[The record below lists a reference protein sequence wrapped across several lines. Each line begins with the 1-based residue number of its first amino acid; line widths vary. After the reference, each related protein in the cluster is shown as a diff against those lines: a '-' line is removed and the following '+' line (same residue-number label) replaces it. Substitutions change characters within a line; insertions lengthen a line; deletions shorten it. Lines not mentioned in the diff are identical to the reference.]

1 MDKRT
6 HKQRRRKLPTRM
18 LALLLSFSFLWND
31 AAIVSL
37 AAESGEEK
45 STEESYRQA
54 LEEFDSYKEELNTL
68 YEGIDFKAAE
78 DKNEDSYTSHVL
90 IVQLKGGMNTAV
102 PSTNPRYVMDLGDGL
117 FAVSYPDADSTKDAE
132 AVLKESSEISYVEPD
147 YILKTCD
154 LTEEPEQESGEEESE
169 TDNPAPE
176 SDIEESLMENDNEEL
191 NVPETGA
198 YQEGTPTLQEAENLV
213 LESNLS
219 TNASSAQENS
229 ESTEENVPEE
239 IPEEKVRVILL
250 DDVDSEEEG
259 SFHGNH
265 VQDVFWTSLSENG
278 GNADGVE
285 FISLSAFDK
294 NGYGTTLTTY
304 LSVHTAMK
312 LDADV
317 LVMPFAGNG
326 ESELLTRLFDE
337 TEDKGIFLV
346 SSIGNEGTDAE
357 TVLPAQHK
365 NVISIG
371 SVTAG
376 KERCGYSN
384 YGENL
389 DFVCYGKYKTTDG
402 ETFRGTSAACAYFAG
417 YAVSIKEKNRE
428 MAVNELLD
436 SLKNEAEDL
445 GTPGK
450 DEDYGYGLIGGIP
463 EGAVDEMADAPA
475 AKGEDESSKSE
486 DQTEELETQEPEAYA
501 VMASSPFRI
510 YQYGNGYVGIEL
522 HGFSSYPSMK
532 IGVWCIEN
540 GQDDLCWYNMTK
552 RDDGVWIY
560 TFPLSNHGQEGVYA
574 VHAYYG
580 STNTATGSFTVSGPS
595 ATGALVGATGST
607 DTLYAYGFNIK
618 PGSNTI
624 SKVQLAVWTE
634 EYGQDDLC
642 WYDAWQAWSNADG
655 TTYAVAFDIKEHK
668 RLASGTY
675 NVHVYVTDTA
685 GIRKCVATW
694 RGTATC
700 TSSYNQNMSKTGYH
714 VEQTGSEECYH
725 YASNASAFV
734 TCMAKTLTP
743 SNGDL
748 YNGYYVENH
757 SGTDFPLSNLRV
769 ESNTPDDNYY
779 AAMRQDRVKLISMY
793 VDAPDIGKIT
803 LAHPYYC
810 GKDGYAGYACIRHN
824 FSYCDK
830 TAQWFYSGAE
840 HEMLWCGQQSRPSN
854 PEHHPRDFAHVVG
867 IYSLK
872 PNTYTIS
879 FDGNGATSGSMGN
892 LSMTYD
898 TPKNLPANGFKRNG
912 YKFAGWST
920 SPNGNVDYT
929 DKQSVKNLTAQNGG
943 TVTLYAKW
951 VASNPPTII
960 RIKNVQN
967 RTDGFWTYA
976 YVEDNGD
983 GISRVVFP
991 IWSRKN
997 GQDDLMTDWYH
1008 KAAGTKGEYKVD
1020 GETYNYRYYTKASS
1034 HNNEYGLH
1042 DVHVYAIDNYEGHSC
1057 KTSTFQ
1063 YEYQIAYIGNGQD
1076 AGADFVQYRKKSGTT
1091 EILFDNGGIKKKEQ
1105 YFLKDAKV
1113 SFKDSITGE
1122 EIYEDTTQTV
1132 VGWSL
1137 KNDNNQSTMY
1147 PAGASY
1153 STEELLLEAMK
1164 QGNLTSGSPAEAYE
1178 SYPKGGVKTGIDET
1192 AYLTGSDI
1200 FVNLYAVWDKGAVIE
1215 AYDLYYTLADAQAGV
1230 ISEEEL
1236 LSQAAAYDEELKT
1249 DQNPDGEMAH
1259 GTDKAKNT
1267 SFTVSDYSE
1276 SDFTSFTKSGK
1287 VSITY
1292 EAVDAAGNHT
1302 KRMVD
1307 VHIIDP
1313 DAKNMLKAKGDIRFI
1328 SSKYLD
1334 TLREDSVWRTEEEYK
1349 NLLNETLSYK
1359 RTNPD
1364 TSDPLPVFG
1373 DAYKRTIE
1381 GTGTWNKTPKAE
1393 WRFTKEQIGE
1403 VKEYLDTYGPSNY
1416 QTENGL
1422 SQFMDTFGTC
1432 KVK

>member
-1 MDKRT
+1 MNKRI
-6 HKQRRRKLPTRM
+6 HKQRKRKIPTRM

-45 STEESYRQA
+45 STEESYQQA

-68 YEGIDFKAAE
+68 YEGIDFKAAG

-317 LVMPFAGNG
+317 LIMPFAGNG

-389 DFVCYGKYKTTDG
+389 DFVCYGKYKTTEG

-417 YAVSIKEKNRE
+417 YAVSIKEKNRK

-475 AKGEDESSKSE
+475 AKEEDESSKSE
-486 DQTEELETQEPEAYA
+486 ERTEEQETLEPETLEPEAYA

-580 STNTATGSFTVSGPS
+580 STNTATGSFTVSGSS

-655 TTYAVAFDIKEHK
+655 TTYAVSFDIKEHK
-668 RLASGTY
+668 RLASGIY

-700 TSSYNQNMSKTGYH
+700 TSSYNPNQSKTGYH
-714 VEQTGSEECYH
+714 VEQTGTENCYH
-725 YASNASAFV
+725 D
-734 TCMAKTLTP
+734 P
-743 SNGDL
+743 SGCAL
-748 YNGYYVENH
+748 VACAGEGLAP
-757 SGTDFPLSNLRV
+757 S
-769 ESNTPDDNYY
+769 DNYLWNSK
-779 AAMRQDRVKLISMY
+779 RVINPTSHPLNVSWQIISVEGDY
-793 VDAPDIGKIT
+793 GNGNNQISHRALLATVDGDINANTAYDVARPCACSG
-803 LAHPYYC
+803 
-810 GKDGYAGYACIRHN
+810 GYAGYTYIYWM
-824 FSYCDK
+824 FSYCEK
-830 TAQWFYSGAE
+830 CEKWI
-840 HEMLWCGQQSRPSN
+840 C
-854 PEHHPRDFAHVVG
+854 VG
-867 IYSLK
+867 SMHKWIGSANGDIGINEIHSSPYDHTVGVYALK
-872 PNTYTIS
+872 PNTYTVS
-879 FDGNGATSGSMGN
+879 FNGNGATSGSMGN

-920 SPNGNVDYT
+920 SPNGSVAYT

-951 VASNPPTII
+951 VPSNPPTII

-1008 KAAGTKGEYKVD
+1008 KAAGTKGEYEVD

-1076 AGADFVQYRKKSGTT
+1076 AGADFIQYRKKSGITDA
-1091 EILFDNGGIKKKEQ
+1091 LSDNGGTKKKEQ

-1147 PAGASY
+1147 PAGTSY
-1153 STEELLLEAMK
+1153 STETLLLEAMK

-1178 SYPKGGVKTGIDET
+1178 SYPKGGVKTEIDET

-1236 LSQAAAYDEELKT
+1236 LSHAAAYDEELKT
-1249 DQNPDGEMAH
+1249 DKNPDGEMVH
-1259 GTDKAKNT
+1259 GMDGAKNT

-1334 TLREDSVWRTEEEYK
+1334 TLREDSVWRTEEEYQ

-1373 DAYKRTIE
+1373 DAYLERAK
-1381 GTGTWNKTPKAE
+1381 
-1393 WRFTKEQIGE
+1393 
-1403 VKEYLDTYGPSNY
+1403 
-1416 QTENGL
+1416 
-1422 SQFMDTFGTC
+1422 
-1432 KVK
+1432 

>member
-1 MDKRT
+1 MNKRI
-6 HKQRRRKLPTRM
+6 HKQRKRKIPTRM

-45 STEESYRQA
+45 NTEESYRQA

-78 DKNEDSYTSHVL
+78 EKEDSYTSHVL

-147 YILKTCD
+147 YVLKTCD
-154 LTEEPEQESGEEESE
+154 LMEEPEQESGEAE
-169 TDNPAPE
+169 TDNPVPE
-176 SDIEESLMENDNEEL
+176 SGIEENLMENDNGEL
-191 NVPETGA
+191 NVTETGA
-198 YQEGTPTLQEAENLV
+198 YQEETSTLQETENLV

-265 VQDVFWTSLSENG
+265 VQDVFWNSLSENG

-317 LVMPFAGNG
+317 LIMPFAGNG
-326 ESELLTRLFDE
+326 ESELFTRLFDE
-337 TEDKGIFLV
+337 TKDKGMFLV

-445 GTPGK
+445 GALGK

-475 AKGEDESSKSE
+475 AKEEDESSKSE
-486 DQTEELETQEPEAYA
+486 DKTKELETQEPETYIVGAG
-501 VMASSPFRI
+501 SPLQI
-510 YQYGNGYVGIEL
+510 YQYGNGYVGVEL
-522 HGFSSYPSMK
+522 RNYSSCGDMR
-532 IGVWCIEN
+532 IAVWCESVN
-540 GQDDLCWYNMTK
+540 GSDDLCWYNMTK
-552 RDDGVWIY
+552 RSDGVWIY
-560 TFPLSNHGQEGVYA
+560 VVPLSNHRQEGVYA
-574 VHAYYG
+574 IHAYSG
-580 STNTATGSFTVSGPS
+580 STNTAMGSFTVYGPS
-595 ATGALVGATGST
+595 ATGAFVGETGST
-607 DTLYAYGFNIK
+607 DSLYAYGFNVK
-618 PGSNTI
+618 QGSNTI

-634 EYGQDDLC
+634 ENGTDDLC
-642 WYDAWQAWSNADG
+642 WYNAGQAWSNSEG
-655 TTYAVAFDIKEHK
+655 TTYAAAVDIKNHK
-668 RLASGTY
+668 RLASGIY
-675 NVHVYVTDTA
+675 NVHAYVTDSA

-694 RGTATC
+694 QGTATC
-700 TSSYNQNMSKTGYH
+700 TSSYNPNQSKTGYH
-714 VEQTGSEECYH
+714 VEQVGTENCHHDSTNCAVVYCAGDQLNPSVDYLSISIRAYTDNPTGH
-725 YASNASAFV
+725 PFNV
-734 TCMAKTLTP
+734 TYWM
-743 SNGDL
+743 
-748 YNGYYVENH
+748 
-757 SGTDFPLSNLRV
+757 GTDPGNWGIGDESISHTVLHCRV
-769 ESNTPDDNYY
+769 QGGDFTV
-779 AAMRQDRVKLISMY
+779 AA
-793 VDAPDIGKIT
+793 
-803 LAHPYYC
+803 PYSC
-810 GKDGYAGYACIRHN
+810 PDGYAGYAYFYN
-824 FSYCDK
+824 YFSYCDK
-830 TAQWFYSGAE
+830 YDEWAYVASAHYWLGCVKGDVGENERHDYP
-840 HEMLWCGQQSRPSN
+840 MD
-854 PEHHPRDFAHVVG
+854 HPVG
-867 IYSLK
+867 VYALK

-879 FDGNGATSGSMGN
+879 FNGNGATSGSMGN

-898 TPKNLPANGFKRNG
+898 TPANLPANGFKKDG
-912 YKFAGWST
+912 YKFVGWST
-920 SPNGNVDYT
+920 SPNGNVAYT
-929 DKQSVKNLTAQNGG
+929 NKQSVKNLTTQNGG

-951 VASNPPTII
+951 EPSNPPEII

-967 RTDGFWTYA
+967 RTDGFWTYV
-976 YVEDNGD
+976 YVEDKGD

-1008 KAAGTKGEYKVD
+1008 KAVGTKGEYEVE

-1042 DVHVYAIDNYEGHSC
+1042 DVHVYAIDNYEGHSA

-1063 YEYQIAYIGNGQD
+1063 YEYQVSYIGNEQD
-1076 AGADFVQYRKKSGTT
+1076 AGTDFTQYRKKAGVTDVLS
-1091 EILFDNGGIKKKEQ
+1091 DNGGIKKKDQ
-1105 YFLKDAKV
+1105 YFLKDARV

-1137 KNDNNQSTMY
+1137 KNDNNQSAMY
-1147 PAGASY
+1147 PAGSSY
-1153 STEELLLEAMK
+1153 ATETLLTEAMK
-1164 QGNLTSGSPAEAYE
+1164 QGNLTTGSPEEAYE
-1178 SYPKGGVKTGIDET
+1178 TYPKGAASLGIDET

-1215 AYDLYYTLADAQAGV
+1215 AYDLYYTLSDAQEG
-1230 ISEEEL
+1230 IITEEEL
-1236 LSQAAAYDEELKT
+1236 LSYAAAYDEELKT
-1249 DQNPDGEMAH
+1249 DKNPDGNMAY
-1259 GTDKAKNT
+1259 GIDETQKT
-1267 SFTVSDYSE
+1267 SFTVSDYNE
-1276 SDFTSFTKSGK
+1276 SDFTTFTKAGK

-1292 EAVDAAGNHT
+1292 EVVDAAGNHT
-1302 KRMVD
+1302 KKMVD
-1307 VHIIDP
+1307 VHIVDP
-1313 DAKNMLKAKGDIRFI
+1313 DGKNLLKAKGKIRFI
-1328 SSKYLD
+1328 SSKYMD
-1334 TLREDSVWRTEEEYK
+1334 TLKEDSVWRTEEEYQ
-1349 NLLNETLSYK
+1349 NLLNEALSYK

-1364 TSDPLPVFG
+1364 TSETLPIFG
-1373 DAYKRTIE
+1373 DAYKQDIE
-1381 GTGTWNKTPKAE
+1381 GTGTWNKTPQSE
-1393 WRFTKEQIGE
+1393 WRFTKEQIEE

-1416 QTENGL
+1416 QTEDGL
-1422 SQFMDTFGTC
+1422 TQFMDTFGTC